1 MINIIQYI
9 ARILYGMDTT
19 LEINT
24 PLEINTTRNYKFIT
38 KRVPNNVF
46 KISLESEKE
55 KYIQDMEKCKRD
67 KENN

>member
-9 ARILYGMDTT
+9 ARILYGMDTA
-19 LEINT
+19 
-24 PLEINTTRNYKFIT
+24 LEINTTRNYKFIT